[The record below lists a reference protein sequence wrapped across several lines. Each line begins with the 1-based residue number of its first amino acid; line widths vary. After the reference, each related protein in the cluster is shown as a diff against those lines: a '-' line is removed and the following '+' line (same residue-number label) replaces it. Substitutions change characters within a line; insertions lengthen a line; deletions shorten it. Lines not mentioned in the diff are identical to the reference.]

1 MMPTFGAKYELII
14 GVPLEVN
21 VGNTDQLFTITSN
34 FTLKDNQIVFKIGKN
49 NSSTANHSTI
59 TVMNAPKEMLG
70 QLKQAQGQ
78 RSIITFK
85 AGFESD
91 QTLPEIFKGV
101 VENVQEQDDGVTHRL
116 KLTLSDGGSNI
127 REFSTKR
134 TYPKGTSVDTIVRDL
149 IGDSGLA
156 AGPIYQLNKEIQSPK
171 SFSGSS
177 HKALTTIAD
186 TFGLNYS
193 IQDGIATLVPSN
205 AGTSVQVIE
214 INAENGMVGSPSVG
228 GQSTNLAKDGT
239 SSKVGVKVK
248 VLLDGNIRPENFV
261 DIRSEGVNG
270 VYKVE
275 SVQHMGDYEGGTWFS
290 EVTCKPTDYTIQSYN
305 LNIPYRE
312 IRQPR

>member
-78 RSIITFK
+78 RSIIAFK

-156 AGPIYQLNKEIQSPK
+156 AGPIFQLNKEIQSPK

-228 GQSTNLAKDGT
+228 GQSANLAKDGT

-261 DIRSEGVNG
+261 DIKSEGVNG

-290 EVTCKPTDYTIQSYN
+290 EVTCKPTDYTIQSYDVVA
-305 LNIPYRE
+305 PYRLE
-312 IRQPR
+312 RTPR